1 MSAFG
6 TEMVMGTTKAC
17 NKVMTTLISMNF
29 RFESVQQ
36 QVGTD
41 GQKIFWFFNVN
52 YIDITRSSIEM

>member
-36 QVGTD
+36 QVGVV
-41 GQKIFWFFNVN
+41 GQKNLLVF
-52 YIDITRSSIEM
+52 